1 MMNDKVKWGLW
12 VAGLISLALYPHV
25 FGIYFSNFFITFAI
39 VALFAI
45 SYNLLLGYTGLLSFG
60 HAIFFG
66 AGGYGTALA
75 LEHINGLP
83 LIPALLIGILS
94 AALLALVLCP
104 IVARVRHAAFA
115 MLHLAFNYIM
125 YICVLK
131 LRHITGGEDGIAGY
145 NIPPFSIPGIVS
157 FDMTDPILFFY
168 FAVVVLG
175 GSMWLA
181 WFLTKT
187 PLGQIM
193 VGIRDNDMRVDYMG
207 FRVVPTKAVV
217 YIFSAA
223 FAGVAGAMS
232 ALFQN
237 MIAAEGSVDI
247 AHAFQPILATIVGG
261 ASSFFGPIA
270 GAGIFA
276 ILEELTTRFTQRV
289 ELVNGIVLI
298 LVIMYFPSGFIGL
311 VRLIRERL
319 SKRWTAKKV
328 LEEPS

>member
-1 MMNDKVKWGLW
+1 MNRKVKWGLLG
-12 VAGLISLALYPHV
+12 AGFVFLALYPHV

-39 VALFAI
+39 VALFAV

-75 LEHINGLP
+75 LEHIKGLP
-83 LIPALLIGILS
+83 LIPALLIGIFS
-94 AALLALVLCP
+94 AAFLALILCP
-104 IVARVRHAAFA
+104 IVARVKDAAFA

-125 YICVLK
+125 YVMVLK
-131 LRHITGGEDGIAGY
+131 LRNITGGEDGIAGY
-145 NIPPFSIPGIVS
+145 NIPSLSIPGIVC
-157 FDMTDPILFFY
+157 FDMTNPVSFFY
-168 FAVVVLG
+168 FAVVILG
-175 GSMWLA
+175 LGIWLA

-187 PLGQIM
+187 PFGQII

-223 FAGVAGAMS
+223 FAGLAGSMS

-276 ILEELTTRFTQRV
+276 ILEELTSRFTERV

-298 LVIMYFPSGFIGL
+298 VVIMYFPSGFIGL
-311 VRLIRERL
+311 VRFIRKKML
-319 SKRWTAKKV
+319 SKWIEKRAM
-328 LEEPS
+328 EELP

>member
-1 MMNDKVKWGLW
+1 MMNLMVKWGLW
-12 VAGLISLALYPHV
+12 AAGFIFLALYPHV
-25 FGIYFSNFFITFAI
+25 FGIYFSNFFITFGI
-39 VALFAI
+39 VALFAV

-66 AGGYGTALA
+66 AGAYGTALA

-83 LIPALLIGILS
+83 LIPALLIGICS
-94 AALLALVLCP
+94 AVFLALVLCP
-104 IVARVRHAAFA
+104 IVARLRHAAFA

-145 NIPPFSIPGIVS
+145 DIPPLSIPGIIS
-157 FDMTDPILFFY
+157 LDMTDPVLFFY
-168 FAVVVLG
+168 FAVAILA
-175 GSMWLA
+175 GSIWLA

-207 FRVVPTKAVV
+207 FRVVHTKAVV
-217 YIFSAA
+217 YTFSAA
-223 FAGVAGAMS
+223 FAGIAGSMS
-232 ALFQN
+232 ALFQG
-237 MIAAEGSVDI
+237 MVAAEGTVDI

-276 ILEELTTRFTQRV
+276 ILEELTTRFTERV

-298 LVIMYFPSGFIGL
+298 VVIMYFPSGFVGL
-311 VRLIRERL
+311 MRMIRGRLFNGWSTKTI
-319 SKRWTAKKV
+319 V
-328 LEEPS
+328 EEPS

>member
-1 MMNDKVKWGLW
+1 MMTFMVKWGLW
-12 VAGLISLALYPHV
+12 IAGLVLLALYPHV
-25 FGIYFSNFFITFAI
+25 FGIYYSNFFITFGI
-39 VALFAI
+39 VALFAV

-75 LEHINGLP
+75 LDHINGLP

-94 AALLALVLCP
+94 AALLALILCP

-115 MLHLAFNYIM
+115 MLHLAFNYIA
-125 YICVLK
+125 YILVLK
-131 LRHITGGEDGIAGY
+131 LRRITGGEDGISGY
-145 NIPPFSIPGIVS
+145 NIPPLSIPGLVS
-157 FDMTDPILFFY
+157 FDMSDPVLFFY

-175 GSMWLA
+175 GSIWLA

-187 PLGQIM
+187 PLG
-193 VGIRDNDMRVDYMG
+193 G
-207 FRVVPTKAVV
+207 FRVVYTKAVV

-223 FAGVAGAMS
+223 FAGAAGAMS
-232 ALFQN
+232 ALFQG

-276 ILEELTTRFTQRV
+276 VLEELTTRFTDRV

-298 LVIMYFPSGFIGL
+298 LVIMYFPSGFMGL
-311 VRLIRERL
+311 VRLIREKL
-319 SKRWTAKKV
+319 FSGWIAEKGV
-328 LEEPS
+328 EEPS

>member
-1 MMNDKVKWGLW
+1 MMTFMVKWGLW
-12 VAGLISLALYPHV
+12 IAGLVLLALYPHV
-25 FGIYFSNFFITFAI
+25 FGIYYSNFFITFGI
-39 VALFAI
+39 VALFAV

-75 LEHINGLP
+75 LDHINGLP

-94 AALLALVLCP
+94 AALLALILCP

-115 MLHLAFNYIM
+115 MLHLAFNYIA
-125 YICVLK
+125 YILVLK
-131 LRHITGGEDGIAGY
+131 LRHITGGEDGISGY
-145 NIPPFSIPGIVS
+145 NIPPLSIPGLVS
-157 FDMTDPILFFY
+157 FDMSDPVLFFY

-175 GSMWLA
+175 GSIWLA

-193 VGIRDNDMRVDYMG
+193 VGVRDNDMRVDYMG
-207 FRVVPTKAVV
+207 FRVVYTKAVV

-223 FAGVAGAMS
+223 FAGAAGAMS
-232 ALFQN
+232 ALFQG

-276 ILEELTTRFTQRV
+276 VLEELTTRFTDRV

-298 LVIMYFPSGFIGL
+298 LVIMYFPSGFMGL
-311 VRLIRERL
+311 VRLIREKL
-319 SKRWTAKKV
+319 FSGWIAEKGV
-328 LEEPS
+328 EEPS